1 MARTLDQIIKE
12 IGSPYGRQIKN
23 LKQRAADIPGQ
34 IKAEQAGLEATQKEA
49 FGEILGGARR
59 RGIGFSGIPLGEQAQ
74 YTATQFLPAVARLK
88 QTGREQAM
96 SLQDAISGI
105 QQQRNQYA
113 QSLRQAELNRE
124 EAARQAAATR
134 AAAASAAAAQSADL
148 SRYFQQQAPQ
158 QQKAP
163 AASVVQKAPGS
174 FAFFDAKQNPI
185 TAGQYALKTNQDIR
199 DVLYEMGQQGD
210 AGAAQVYNILRV
222 TPDQQLNNA
231 LNQLSRNYGHIVGGY
246 VTNGMTSPIGGR

>member
-124 EAARQAAATR
+124 EAARQAAAAR
-134 AAAASAAAAQSADL
+134 ATAARAAAAQSADL
-148 SRYFQQQAPQ
+148 SRYFQQDPQ
-158 QQKAP
+158 PPRQQP
-163 AASVVQKAPGS
+163 AARYEETEPGS
-174 FAFFDAKQNPI
+174 FAFYDSANRPI
-185 TAGQYALKTNQDIR
+185 TAAQFAKANNQELG
-199 DVLYEMGQQGD
+199 DVLYEMGQRGD
-210 AGAAQVYNILRV
+210 KVAAQVYNQLAQVANDEAVYNRALRGYQK
-222 TPDQQLNNA
+222 TLPYL
-231 LNQLSRNYGHIVGGY
+231 LGG
-246 VTNGMTSPIGGR
+246 I